1 MVSSNYDLFNNSNFG
16 LDFSSL
22 KNASSQ
28 SGNLGVDL
36 SSSFGTDYSKGFG
49 ESFYPTNAIN
59 GTGTLSQIPSWSDL
73 AFGYKDA
80 SGAMHSGL
88 ASTGFDLLKSG
99 LGFYLGSQQLKQAEN
114 TLAENQRQFNL
125 NYNAQKDLINDQLAW
140 QYQARKDRNANNAG
154 TLTQIS

>member
-1 MVSSNYDLFNNSNFG
+1 MVSPNYDLFNNSNFG

-28 SGNLGVDL
+28 PGNLGAGL
-36 SSSFGTDYSKGFG
+36 SSSFGTDYSKVFG
-49 ESFYPTNAIN
+49 ESFYPTNVIN
-59 GTGTLSQIPSWSDL
+59 GTGTLPQTPSWSDL
-73 AFGYKDA
+73 AFGYKDSTGSMKGGWA
-80 SGAMHSGL
+80 SSGL
-88 ASTGFDLLKSG
+88 DLLKSG
-99 LGFYLGSQQLKQAEN
+99 LGFYLGAQQLSQSKDE
-114 TLAENQRQFNL
+114 LAENQRQFNL